1 MMDAPEMAR
10 EGVRHAGCPIHDAA
24 SSRHEW
30 VHSSK
35 ARTGISVGLHPM
47 NKTQPQTLHGNLYS
61 ALPVFLRQTLKA
73 NGSNVGLIEGIAQ
86 ATR

>member
-1 MMDAPEMAR
+1 
-10 EGVRHAGCPIHDAA
+10 
-24 SSRHEW
+24 
-30 VHSSK
+30 
-35 ARTGISVGLHPM
+35 M
-47 NKTQPQTLHGNLYS
+47 NKPQPQTLHGNLYS